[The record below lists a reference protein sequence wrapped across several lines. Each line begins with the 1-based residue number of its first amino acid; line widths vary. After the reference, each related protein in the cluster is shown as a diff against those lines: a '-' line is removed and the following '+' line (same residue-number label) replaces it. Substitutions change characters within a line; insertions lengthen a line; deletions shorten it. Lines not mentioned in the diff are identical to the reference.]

1 MTVQTPASDAVS
13 ETDVAAPISWKWPIV
28 AALMSIATLLL
39 AIGSAGD
46 ATYSMQGATSWFTI
60 PDVTVPAGITNAVL
74 TVIAFAATGY
84 AVLQRLRKQ
93 KVSTWPVVVAGL
105 ALVFVFLSWAV
116 AGSEAASI
124 PVMRLLTGALAF
136 AVPLAFG
143 ALSAVVCERSGVI
156 NIAIEGQMIAGAFAA
171 VIAASAVGSAWLG
184 LLTAPLAGV
193 GVAALLGLFAIK
205 YRVDNIIVGVVLN
218 MLAIGLT
225 SFLFSVLFSGSG
237 ASLNQPLSLPTLRIP
252 LLAGIPV
259 IGPVMFD
266 QSILVY
272 LVYVLIVVLHV
283 QLFRSRWGLHTRSVG
298 EHPKAADTVGIKVNA
313 LRWRNVL
320 LGGAMAGMGG
330 AMFTIGM
337 GLAFS
342 KNMVAGNGYIA
353 LAAMILGGWRPFGA
367 AAAALLFGFATNL
380 GFIIQTVDAPIPTE
394 VVLMIPYIVT
404 ILAVGGFVKS
414 VVAPAG
420 IGKPYP

>member
-1 MTVQTPASDAVS
+1 MTLQAETPAA
-13 ETDVAAPISWKWPIV
+13 TDIRQPVSWKWPVV
-28 AALMSIATLLL
+28 AGLMSVATLLL
-39 AIGSAGD
+39 AVGSHGE

-60 PDVTVPAGITNAVL
+60 PNITVPAGPANWVL
-74 TVIAFAATGY
+74 TVLAFAATGY
-84 AVLQRLRKQ
+84 AIAAAVRGRT
-93 KVSTWPVVVAGL
+93 VPTWPVVVAGV
-105 ALVFVFLSWAV
+105 ALVLAFLSWTV
-116 AGSEAASI
+116 AGHQAASI
-124 PVMRLLTGALAF
+124 PVMRLLSGALVF

-143 ALSAVVCERSGVI
+143 ALSAVVCERSGVV

-171 VIAASAVGSAWLG
+171 VIASSATGSPWVGLI
-184 LLTAPLAGV
+184 TAPLAGV
-193 GVAALLGLFAIK
+193 AVAWLLGVFAIK

-225 SFLFSVLFSGSG
+225 SFLFSILFVGSTAG
-237 ASLNQPLSLPTLRIP
+237 LNQALALPTLPIP
-252 LLAGIPV
+252 LLVGIPV
-259 IGPVMFD
+259 LGPVLFN
-266 QSILVY
+266 QTILVY
-272 LVYVLIVVLHV
+272 LVYVLIVVLNIS
-283 QLFRSRWGLHTRSVG
+283 LFRSRWGLHTRSVG
-298 EHPKAADTVGIKVNA
+298 EHPKAADTVGIKVVA

-320 LGGAMAGMGG
+320 IGGAMAGMGG
-330 AMFTIGM
+330 AVFTIGM

-353 LAAMILGGWRPFGA
+353 LAAMILGGWRPIGA

-380 GFIIQTVDAPIPTE
+380 GFIIQTVEAPIPTE

-414 VVAPAG
+414 AVAPAG